1 MDRKLSGFTALAI
14 PALLT
19 AHVLLAAWPNAASAD
34 DAAKAPAYADVHAI
48 FAKHCLSCHDSKEA
62 DGELVLETHESLIK
76 GGETGPAVVP
86 EKSGESLLVRLI
98 EHADKP
104 FMPPPKKGDKLSD
117 AEIAVVRGWIDAGAI
132 AGEIGPATRA
142 VVLPKIAAR
151 VSAKPAVNALAV
163 APAAMKLYA
172 VGLPGA
178 VELRSTDTRALVRRL
193 EGVAGAVNDLAFS
206 ADGTLLAAASGEAGV
221 SGQVN
226 LWNVADG
233 KLLRT
238 IHGHA
243 DTIYAVAI
251 SPSGAIL
258 ATGSYDQQVK
268 LWDLAT
274 GNELRTL
281 AGHNGCVFDLAFRP
295 DNKVLASASADRTV
309 KLWDV
314 ATGGRLDTLS
324 ESLKELHAVAFSP
337 DGSRVLGA
345 GADNRIRNWLVSA
358 EAKEGTNRL
367 LHSVF
372 AHEGQILRLAFSP
385 DGKTLASSAD
395 NGTVKLWNAA
405 DVTIRHALPAQPDW
419 PTALALT
426 DALLLVGRLD
436 GTVEAYDCNTAAA
449 VPAPPPPKPELTA
462 ADPPGVQRGATS
474 RVRLT
479 GKNLAEATALK
490 SAQPALHLAFAAD
503 ARQPDAI
510 WVTVA
515 APKDAPLG
523 ETTLVV
529 TNAGGE
535 SNPVKLFVDDLPQVA
550 EQEPN
555 DAPAQATAAPGSP
568 VAMWGRLGALGDVDH
583 FAFDA
588 KAGQTLV
595 LDVAS
600 ARIGG
605 KADAVL
611 TLLDAAG
618 NVLASVNDFDADR
631 DPLLAFTPPADGRYV
646 VKVHDLQIGGSPE
659 HLYRLS
665 IGAFPMVTSVFPL
678 GVPANSETRLKLL
691 GHNLPPDASVSVRS
705 AGEGELPVMLDPA
718 VYRTRGAI
726 NVMVSASPTVLEAEP
741 NDRPEQATALPAPG
755 VADGL
760 LAPPPDM
767 AGAVDADLYRFAAKK
782 DQTWVIE
789 TIAARRGSPADT
801 KVEVLHASDGKPVQR
816 LLFRSVRDSY
826 VEFRPMGADDG
837 GARLKNWEEMEL
849 NQYVYLQGE
858 VVKLFLA
865 PRGPDSQWDFYT
877 LNGRRRC
884 YFDTSAAAHA
894 LDETCYVVEP
904 LPPGSTPAPNGL
916 PIFPLNYA
924 NDDDAER
931 KLGADSRL
939 TFTAPADGTY
949 LVRVTD
955 TRSSGSERHAY
966 RLVVREAKPDFN
978 VTLAPD
984 ATTVPPGTGASFAVR
999 VDRVDNFDGDVRV
1012 DVSDLPPGFSATTP
1026 VVIQAGHVEARGTL
1040 FAKPDAPQTTD
1051 ANALTSK
1058 LTATATVGGQ
1068 TVTKP
1073 VNNFGKIAL
1082 GGKPPLVVS
1091 MEVTEDGKRPADGS
1105 PPELTIAPGQEIS
1118 AWLTVT
1124 RGDHKDLVEFGIQN
1138 LPHGVIVSDIGLN
1151 GVLIPKDETKR
1162 QIFLACAP
1170 WVPDQSRLVFAIARQ
1185 AGTPTSMPVM
1195 LHVRKPQQQASGK

>member
-1 MDRKLSGFTALAI
+1 MSIARLTRLVSL
-14 PALLT
+14 ALLVFAGGT
-19 AHVLLAAWPNAASAD
+19 ASA
-34 DAAKAPAYADVHAI
+34 AEATNPPAYAGVHAI

-62 DGELVLETHESLIK
+62 DGELVLETHESLMK
-76 GGETGPAVVP
+76 GGETGPAVVAG
-86 EKSGESLLVRLI
+86 KSGESLLVRLI

-104 FMPPPKKGDKLSD
+104 FMPPPKKGPKLSD
-117 AEIAVVRGWIDAGAI
+117 AEIAAVRGWIDGGAV
-132 AGEIGPATRA
+132 AGEAGPAATHP

-151 VSAKPAVNALAV
+151 MSGKPPVTALV
-163 APAAMKLYA
+163 AAPGATKLYA

-178 VELRSTDTRALVRRL
+178 VELRSIENRSLVRRL
-193 EGVAGAVNDLAFS
+193 EGVSGAVNDMAFS
-206 ADGTLLAAASGEAGV
+206 ADGATLAAASGEPGV
-221 SGQVN
+221 AGQVS

-233 KLLRT
+233 RLLRT
-238 IHGHA
+238 VEGHA
-243 DTIYAVAI
+243 DAVYAVAI
-251 SPSGAIL
+251 SSDGKLL

-274 GNELRTL
+274 GAEVRTL

-324 ESLKELHAVAFSP
+324 ESSKELHAVAFTP

-345 GADNRIRNWLVSA
+345 GADNRVRNWLVSP
-358 EAKEGTNRL
+358 EAKEGTNRIL
-367 LHSVF
+367 QSVF

-385 DGKTLASSAD
+385 DGRTLASSAD

-405 DVTIRHALPAQPDW
+405 DLSIRHALPPLPDW

-436 GTVEAYDCNTAAA
+436 GTVEAYDCNTGAS

-462 ADPPGVQRGATS
+462 ADPPGVQRGATT
-474 RVRLT
+474 RVRLR
-479 GKNLAEATALK
+479 GKNLAEASVLK
-490 SAQPALHLAFAAD
+490 SAQPALKVELAPD
-503 ARQPDAI
+503 ARHPDAV

-529 TNAGGE
+529 ANAGGE
-535 SNPVKLFVDDLPQVA
+535 SNPVKLFVDDLPQAA

-568 VAMWGRLGALGDVDH
+568 VAMWGRLGAQGDADH

-595 LDVAS
+595 LDLAGQ
-600 ARIGG
+600 RLGG
-605 KADAVL
+605 KLDAVL
-611 TLLDAAG
+611 TLSDAAG

-631 DPLLAFTPPADGRYV
+631 DPLLAFTPTADGRYV
-646 VKVHDLQIGGSPE
+646 VKVHDLQITGSPE

-665 IGAFPMVTSVFPL
+665 IGALPTVTSVFPL
-678 GVPANSETRLKLL
+678 GVPANAETKLRLL
-691 GHNLPPDASVSVRS
+691 GHNLPPDASVAVKP
-705 AGEGELPVMLDPA
+705 AAEGELVVPLDPA
-718 VYRTRGAI
+718 LYRTRGELKVLVTAT
-726 NVMVSASPTVLEAEP
+726 PTVVEAEP

-755 VADGL
+755 VADGR
-760 LAPPPDM
+760 LAPPADM
-767 AGAVDADLYRFAAKK
+767 AGAADADLYRFDAKK
-782 DQTWVIE
+782 DQTWVVE
-789 TIAARRGSPADT
+789 TVAARRGSPADT
-801 KVEVLHASDGKPVQR
+801 KVEVLHAADGKPVPR
-816 LLFRSVRDSY
+816 LLLRAVRDSY
-826 VEFRPMGADDG
+826 VEFRPAGADDG

-849 NQYVYLQGE
+849 NQFVYLQGE

-865 PRGPDSQWDFYT
+865 PRGPDSQWDFYA
-877 LNGRRRC
+877 LGGRRRC

-904 LPPGSTPAPNGL
+904 LPPGATPSPNGL
-916 PIFPLNYA
+916 PVFPLHYA

-939 TFTAPADGTY
+939 TFTAPADGAY

-955 TRSSGSERHAY
+955 TRSGGSARHAY
-966 RLVVREAKPDFN
+966 RLVVREARPDFN
-978 VTLAPD
+978 VSLAPD
-984 ATTVPPGTGASFAVR
+984 ATTVPPGTGVSFAVR
-999 VDRVDNFDGDVRV
+999 VDRVDDFDGDVRV
-1012 DVSDLPPGFSATTP
+1012 DVTDLPPGFVATTP

-1040 FAKPDAPQTTD
+1040 FAMPDAPQTTD
-1051 ANALTSK
+1051 VNAVASK
-1058 LTATATVGGQ
+1058 LNATAMVAGQ
-1068 TVTKP
+1068 AVTKP
-1073 VNNFGKIAL
+1073 VNNFGKIVL

-1091 MEVTEDGKRPADGS
+1091 MEVTADGKRPADGS
-1105 PPELTIAPGQEIS
+1105 PPELTIAPGQEVS

-1138 LPHGVIVSDIGLN
+1138 LPHGVIVSDVGLN

-1162 QIFLACAP
+1162 QLFLACAP

-1195 LHVRKPQQQASGK
+1195 LHVRRPVPQAGGK